1 LKKLNKYIIITK
13 ESFDMKI
20 AEISELEQKQID
32 EAPAGML
39 KQLGRNIGAAAAG
52 AIGMKNTAANLK
64 GKAEV
69 GKTANDVFTKFNKYL
84 GTQQK
89 SVKTATGDDLANFL
103 QNTYNY
109 NQAQIPQGTLNKK
122 QIYDIINKMASD
134 GYAQMGKGG
143 GAGGQSAGGGTAQ
156 ATQGGASGGQAS
168 GGQQGAGGTAQG
180 TAQGGATGQQGAA
193 QGGGKSPAGKKA
205 TGGTA
210 AKPAAQAGAKQAA
223 SGATEIPP
231 NVQKMLDTLS
241 ATEKQALVGMLK

>member
-1 LKKLNKYIIITK
+1 
-13 ESFDMKI
+13 MKI

-39 KQLGRNIGAAAAG
+39 KQLGRKVGAGLAG
-52 AIGMKNTAANLK
+52 AVGMKNTAANLQ

-69 GKTANDVFTKFNKYL
+69 GKTANDVYTKFNKYL

-89 SVKTATGDDLANFL
+89 NVKTATGDDLANFL

-109 NQAQIPQGTLNKK
+109 NQAQIPQGTLNKQ

-156 ATQGGASGGQAS
+156 ATQGGGQQGTGGKAVGDPALAPGGNAQGGQAPA
-168 GGQQGAGGTAQG
+168 GQKAAGGTA
-180 TAQGGATGQQGAA
+180 AE
-193 QGGGKSPAGKKA
+193 
-205 TGGTA
+205 
-210 AKPAAQAGAKQAA
+210 PAAQAGAKQAA
-223 SGATEIPP
+223 SGTNAKATEIPP
-231 NVQKMLDTLS
+231 DVQKMLDTLS
-241 ATEKQALVGMLK
+241 ATEKQALAGMLK

>member
-1 LKKLNKYIIITK
+1 
-13 ESFDMKI
+13 MKI

-69 GKTANDVFTKFNKYL
+69 GKTANDVYTKFNKYL

-89 SVKTATGDDLANFL
+89 SVKTATGDDLSNFL

-109 NQAQIPQGTLNKK
+109 NQAQIPQGALNKK

-143 GAGGQSAGGGTAQ
+143 GAGGQAAGGGTAQ
-156 ATQGGASGGQAS
+156 ATQGG
-168 GGQQGAGGTAQG
+168 GQQGTGGKAVGDPALAPRGNAQG
-180 TAQGGATGQQGAA
+180 TAQGGGTAPANQKAA
-193 QGGGKSPAGKKA
+193 
-205 TGGTA
+205 GGTA

-231 NVQKMLDTLS
+231 DVQKMLDTLS
-241 ATEKQALVGMLK
+241 ATEKQALAGMLK